1 MAAWRVA
8 RAGEPDAFEARRRE
22 ATPAA
27 TCAHN
32 GRADMHLKPIRT

>member
-1 MAAWRVA
+1 MSVPNAIAVA
-8 RAGEPDAFEARRRE
+8 PTT